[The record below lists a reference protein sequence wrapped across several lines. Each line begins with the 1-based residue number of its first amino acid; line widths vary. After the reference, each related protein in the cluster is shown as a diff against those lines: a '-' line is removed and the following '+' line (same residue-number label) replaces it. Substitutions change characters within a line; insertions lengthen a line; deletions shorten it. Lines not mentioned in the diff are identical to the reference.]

1 MAATTPS
8 KDTVY
13 IDVDDEI
20 TGIIDKLR
28 SSDGKIVAL
37 VLPKRASV
45 FQSIVNMKLLKR
57 AADEDKKHLVLI
69 TSEVG
74 LLPLAGLAGVL
85 VASSLTSKPTVPM
98 APMANDDQEETV
110 DEATGETTDFDSA
123 AAGAVAVG
131 ELAGMSKPTDDVETI
146 EMDDEAEAPEVAAA
160 AVATQKV
167 KKVKK
172 DKKLL
177 VPNFERFRWLLIGG
191 VALLI
196 LLIGGI
202 GYAMTALPR
211 ATIAITTDATN
222 INTTSNFTADSAANT
237 YNAGTHTLPAKQV
250 QQQKVYSQAIATTGQ
265 KNNGDKATGQVQI
278 NNCGQDD
285 ITLPAGTG
293 VSSNGFTFIT
303 QNSVDVPVSGFY
315 TKKGITTCQNDGHNT
330 VNVKAQAGG
339 SGYNLADQS
348 KYTVSGQG
356 SGVTGVGTA
365 MSGGTDNI
373 TKIVNQSDI
382 DSATAKIVITDA
394 TIKSALQ
401 AQLTQSGSFALVT
414 TFNIGE
420 PAITT
425 SAKVG
430 DAADNVTV
438 TDTINYTM
446 LGVQQNDIKSLVDE
460 NIKKQIDTSKQSI
473 LDEGLRG
480 ATFTANNANG
490 TSAQL
495 TVQTVAVAGPDLKV
509 ATIKTAAVGK
519 KAGEVKTE
527 LSSNP
532 GVTNVVVKLSPFFVT
547 SVPKKLDRITVTIAK
562 PKVNVTPKSN
572 GSTP

>member
-1 MAATTPS
+1 
-8 KDTVY
+8 
-13 IDVDDEI
+13 
-20 TGIIDKLR
+20 
-28 SSDGKIVAL
+28 
-37 VLPKRASV
+37 
-45 FQSIVNMKLLKR
+45 
-57 AADEDKKHLVLI
+57 
-69 TSEVG
+69 
-74 LLPLAGLAGVL
+74 
-85 VASSLTSKPTVPM
+85 
-98 APMANDDQEETV
+98 
-110 DEATGETTDFDSA
+110 
-123 AAGAVAVG
+123 
-131 ELAGMSKPTDDVETI
+131 
-146 EMDDEAEAPEVAAA
+146 
-160 AVATQKV
+160 
-167 KKVKK
+167 
-172 DKKLL
+172 
-177 VPNFERFRWLLIGG
+177 
-191 VALLI
+191 
-196 LLIGGI
+196 
-202 GYAMTALPR
+202 
-211 ATIAITTDATN
+211 
-222 INTTSNFTADSAANT
+222 
-237 YNAGTHTLPAKQV
+237 
-250 QQQKVYSQAIATTGQ
+250 
-265 KNNGDKATGQVQI
+265 
-278 NNCGQDD
+278 
-285 ITLPAGTG
+285 
-293 VSSNGFTFIT
+293 
-303 QNSVDVPVSGFY
+303 
-315 TKKGITTCQNDGHNT
+315 
-330 VNVKAQAGG
+330 
-339 SGYNLADQS
+339 
-348 KYTVSGQG
+348 
-356 SGVTGVGTA
+356 